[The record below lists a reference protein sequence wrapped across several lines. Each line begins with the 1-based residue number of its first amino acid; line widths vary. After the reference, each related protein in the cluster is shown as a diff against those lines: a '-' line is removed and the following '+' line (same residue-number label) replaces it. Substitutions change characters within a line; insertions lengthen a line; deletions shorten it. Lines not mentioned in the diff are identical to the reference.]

1 VSIGKPV
8 NDKIVRAARGNK
20 NEIVGLL
27 LGRLEGNTLI
37 IENSITGESSAAP
50 HRVSLSPSALAKIAD
65 GLLTGLIKGNIV
77 GWYHSH
83 TLGGLFFS
91 ATDIETQRIL
101 QQFSKLIVGMV
112 VDTLTGEVGVFR
124 VDSRTGEAVRVPAE
138 RISIFSGVYEA
149 IPRETNAP
157 RMTRPTPEVGRVTP
171 SRMPR
176 TLGVFGA
183 VGPVIY
189 LSALLLGGF
198 LWPGYSQY
206 RDTVSTLTSAGS
218 PNQVREVMLLLFG
231 LYNVCVILLAVGL
244 YYGIES
250 GHLWGPV
257 SLVGTG
263 ALGLVLFLF
272 PQDYPQGFPVTITGT
287 LHVVLA
293 GVITFLS
300 LTAMA
305 FFWRHFRSDLHWK
318 NYGHFS
324 IAMLPISTALGVFVI
339 ISISAPY
346 LGLAERLSIGSIL
359 FWMEAVSIRL
369 ILPRRKGNTSTNPAV
384 LAGGLELPVQMSGH
398 LSKRPI
404 PKVIRAA
411 GTAFFHAVPP
421 IVR

>member
-1 VSIGKPV
+1 
-8 NDKIVRAARGNK
+8 
-20 NEIVGLL
+20 
-27 LGRLEGNTLI
+27 
-37 IENSITGESSAAP
+37 
-50 HRVSLSPSALAKIAD
+50 
-65 GLLTGLIKGNIV
+65 
-77 GWYHSH
+77 
-83 TLGGLFFS
+83 
-91 ATDIETQRIL
+91 
-101 QQFSKLIVGMV
+101 M
-112 VDTLTGEVGVFR
+112 DTLTGEVGFFR
-124 VDSRTGEAVRVPAE
+124 VDSRTGEAVRVPDE
-138 RISIFSGVYEA
+138 RISVFSGVYKA
-149 IPRETNAP
+149 IPQETIAP
-157 RMTRPTPEVGRVTP
+157 HRALPMPEVGRVTP

-183 VGPVIY
+183 VGPFIY

-244 YYGIES
+244 YHGIEG
-250 GHLWGPV
+250 GHLWGPA

-293 GVITFLS
+293 GAITFLS
-300 LTAMA
+300 LAAMV
-305 FFWRHFRSDLHWK
+305 FFWRHFRPDPQWK

-324 IAMLPISTALGVFVI
+324 IAMLPISTALGIFVI

-359 FWMEAVSIRL
+359 LWIEALSIRL

-398 LSKRPI
+398 LRKRHI
-404 PKVIRAA
+404 QEVIR
-411 GTAFFHAVPP
+411 GLVPHFSMLSP
-421 IVR
+421 PHSKIV

>member
-1 VSIGKPV
+1 MAYVSIGKPV
-8 NDKIVRAARGNK
+8 NDKIVRAARDNK

-27 LGRLEGNTLI
+27 LGRLEDNTLI

-65 GLLTGLIKGNIV
+65 GLLTGVIKGNIV

-91 ATDIETQRIL
+91 ATDIGTQRTL
-101 QQFSKLIVGMV
+101 QQFSKLTVGMV
-112 VDTLTGEVGVFR
+112 VDTLTGEVGFFR
-124 VDSRTGEAVRVPAE
+124 ADSRTGEAVRIPAE
-138 RISIFSGVYEA
+138 RIRVFSGVYHA
-149 IPRETNAP
+149 VPQETTAP
-157 RMTRPTPEVGRVTP
+157 RMIVPATEVGSVTS

-176 TLGVFGA
+176 TLGVFGV
-183 VGPVIY
+183 VGPIIY

-206 RDTVSTLTSAGS
+206 HDTVSTLTSAGS
-218 PNQVREVMLLLFG
+218 PNQVRDVMLLLFG

-244 YYGIES
+244 YYGIEG

-263 ALGLVLFLF
+263 ALGLILFLV

-287 LHVVLA
+287 LHVVVA

-300 LTAMA
+300 LAA
-305 FFWRHFRSDLHWK
+305 VGFFWRHFLPDPHWK
-318 NYGHFS
+318 NYGQFS
-324 IAMLPISTALGVFVI
+324 IAMLPILSALGVFAVI
-339 ISISAPY
+339 STSISAPY

-369 ILPRRKGNTSTNPAV
+369 ILPTRKGNTPTNPAV
-384 LAGGLELPVQMSGH
+384 LAE
-398 LSKRPI
+398 
-404 PKVIRAA
+404 A
-411 GTAFFHAVPP
+411 
-421 IVR
+421 